1 MSEVD
6 ALKKMI
12 IENML
17 KDLMNIQPAHIHIDL
32 DKNGCTETSIGGR
45 GVDIKFLA
53 AVLNLQIID
62 KSGESVDE
70 YFDIMK
76 KFCKF
81 EKNKDDNAQDKS
93 FEKFCEMFKDLGIW
107 EGDW

>member
-76 KFCKF
+76 KFCKS
-81 EKNKDDNAQDKS
+81 ERNKDDNAQDKS
-93 FEKFCEMFKDLGIW
+93 FEKFCEMFKDLGI
-107 EGDW
+107 

>member
-12 IENML
+12 IKNIV

-32 DKNGCTETSIGGR
+32 EKNGKTKTSIGGR
-45 GVDIKFLA
+45 IVDIKFLA
-53 AVLNLQIID
+53 AMINLQVID
-62 KSGESVDE
+62 KCGESVDE

-76 KFCKF
+76 NFCKF
-81 EKNKDDNAQDKS
+81 EKNKDDNVQDKS
-93 FEKFCEMFKDLGIW
+93 FEQFCEMFKDLGI
-107 EGDW
+107 

>member
-12 IENML
+12 IKNIL

-32 DKNGCTETSIGGR
+32 EKDGNTKKSIVGR

-53 AVLNLQIID
+53 AMINLHVID
-62 KSGESVDE
+62 KCGESVDE
-70 YFDIMK
+70 YFDVMK

-81 EKNKDDNAQDKS
+81 ERNKDDNAQDKS
-93 FEKFCEMFKDLGIW
+93 FEQFCEMFKDLGI
-107 EGDW
+107 